1 MMMNLEK
8 TDFQRVINLSM
19 NIQKLINKQ

>member
-8 TDFQRVINLSM
+8 TDFQRVTNLSM